1 MAKTYQN
8 HCLDVSD
15 EQTRREKVDT
25 SEKEEGNLPSLTT
38 FDVLSSQE
46 ESIQQEGSVCG
57 QRANKAE
64 SFGVLEVP
72 VKLYDILVLRRGLLL
87 VLLTDLFYSGK
98 SLFLDI
104 VSEES
109 NSYQAIVMTM
119 PAMIL
124 GSFVIIVL
132 KRPTFPKQ
140 WNHQFWLVLGGI
152 TASWTLTAFTLSLT
166 YLNLGDAVTIAY
178 TSLIFVC
185 IFSGILLKEPLH
197 RFDFIFCFLAFAGI
211 VFIARPY
218 PLFRDVTVGNKFD
231 KSTLIGAFIA
241 LFSAVGMALGVVLF
255 RKQSQL
261 GISQYLTILYCV
273 CFTAGTNVLICIVF
287 VGWHIPSVNDW
298 LFSIAGAVCYFVAQ
312 FCLVASLSLETAT
325 MVSIFLSFEVVFS
338 FIWQILLQG
347 VLPLWTSYVG
357 SILLIGASVGITLYR
372 KTITQTETANKETQ
386 TDDLT
391 TVGIANF

>member
-109 NSYQAIVMTM
+109 NSL
-119 PAMIL
+119 P
-124 GSFVIIVL
+124 S
-132 KRPTFPKQ
+132 
-140 WNHQFWLVLGGI
+140 
-152 TASWTLTAFTLSLT
+152 
-166 YLNLGDAVTIAY
+166 
-178 TSLIFVC
+178 
-185 IFSGILLKEPLH
+185 H
-197 RFDFIFCFLAFAGI
+197 RDDNARYDPWIFCDNRI

-273 CFTAGTNVLICIVF
+273 CFTAGTNVLICFVF

-312 FCLVASLSLETAT
+312 FSLVASLYLETAT

-372 KTITQTETANKETQ
+372 KKITQTETANKETQ